1 MYMRVVFIAHY
12 SALLGA
18 NRSLLD
24 LLDGLKEFKVQ
35 TYVICPRRGEL
46 PVALE
51 KRNIEFS
58 VIPFR
63 GWFGSKSVESRLK
76 KPARLVINL
85 AAIPVLSRR
94 IRQWH
99 PDIIYTNS
107 SVTPVGAWT
116 SRILHK
122 PHIWHIREMPLLHY
136 GLHYDWGERVFRHW
150 FNKADA
156 VISISRAV
164 KQAVCNDLQTK
175 TYTIYNGVAFSGD
188 PLLSIEPKC
197 SSGDYT
203 FAIVGVTSAN
213 KGQDQAIRAVAE
225 LRKDFSNIRLL
236 VVGSDSKG
244 YIDKLKELS
253 VEVGVSRQ
261 VDFLGY
267 ISNPLEAYKA
277 SDAVLMCS
285 KHEAMGRVTA
295 EAMAAARPV
304 IGYNSGATPE
314 IIDNEVNGI
323 IYNGGHQELAQCM
336 KRFIEEPRWAQQ
348 LGINGR
354 RKAQKEFSVEVYA
367 KRIYEI
373 LEEVAKTSTSGR

>member
-1 MYMRVVFIAHY
+1 MRVVFIAHY

-35 TYVICPRRGEL
+35 AQVVCPRRGEL
-46 PVALE
+46 LVALE
-51 KRNIEFS
+51 KRNIEFA

-63 GWFGSKSVESRLK
+63 GWFCSRSIESRVK
-76 KPARLVINL
+76 KPARLLTNL
-85 AAIPVLSRR
+85 AAIPRLSRC
-94 IRQWH
+94 IRQWD

-107 SVTPVGAWT
+107 SVTPVGAWM

-150 FNKADA
+150 LNKADA

-164 KQAVCNDLQTK
+164 KQAVCNDLQTRI
-175 TYTIYNGVAFSGD
+175 YTMHDGVIFSGD

-197 SSGDYT
+197 SSGNYT

-225 LRKDFSNIRLL
+225 LRKDFSDIRLL
-236 VVGSDSKG
+236 VVGSDDKG

-253 VEVGVSRQ
+253 VELNVSEQ
-261 VDFLGY
+261 VDFWGY
-267 ISNPLEAYKA
+267 MSNPLEAYKA
-277 SDAVLMCS
+277 ADAVLMCS

-314 IIDNEVNGI
+314 IVDNEVTGL
-323 IYNGGHQELAQCM
+323 IYDGGHQELAQCM
-336 KRFIEEPRWAQQ
+336 KRFIEEPKWAQQ

-354 RKAQKEFSVEVYA
+354 RKAQKEFSVEVYSG
-367 KRIYEI
+367 RVYEV
-373 LEEVAKTSTSGR
+373 LQDVMKTSALG

>member
-1 MYMRVVFIAHY
+1 MRVVFITHY
-12 SALLGA
+12 TNLYGA

-35 TYVICPRRGEL
+35 SQVVCPWKGEIL
-46 PVALE
+46 EALE

-63 GWFGSKSVESRLK
+63 GWFGSKSIESRLK
-76 KPARLVINL
+76 KPARLVTNL
-85 AAIPVLSRR
+85 AAIPRLSRC
-94 IRQWH
+94 IRQWD

-116 SRILHK
+116 SHILHK
-122 PHIWHIREMPLLHY
+122 PHIWHIREMLLLHY
-136 GLHYDWGERVFRHW
+136 KMHYDWGEKIFKRW
-150 FNKADA
+150 LNKADA
-156 VISISRAV
+156 VITISRAV
-164 KQAVCNDLQTK
+164 KQAVCNDLQTRI
-175 TYTIYNGVAFSGD
+175 YTLHDGVIFSGD
-188 PLLSIEPKC
+188 PLLSIEPKY
-197 SSGDYT
+197 SSRNYT
-203 FAIVGVTSAN
+203 FAIVGVTSPN
-213 KGQDQAIRAVAE
+213 KGQDQALRAVAE

-236 VVGSDSKG
+236 VVGSDAKG
-244 YIDKLKELS
+244 YTNKLKELA
-253 VEVGVSRQ
+253 VELNVSER

-267 ISNPLEAYKA
+267 MSNPLEAYKA

-314 IIDNEVNGI
+314 IIDNEVTGI
-323 IYNGGHQELAQCM
+323 IYDGGHQKLAQCM

-354 RKAQKEFSVEVYA
+354 RKAQKDFSVEVYA
-367 KRIYEI
+367 RRVYEV
-373 LEEVAKTSTSGR
+373 LQEVAKTPASG

>member
-1 MYMRVVFIAHY
+1 MRVVFIAHY

-35 TYVICPRRGEL
+35 AKVICPRKGEIL
-46 PVALE
+46 KALE

-63 GWFGSKSVESRLK
+63 GWFCSTSIESRVK
-76 KPARLVINL
+76 KPARLLTNL
-85 AAIPVLSRR
+85 AAIPRLSRC
-94 IRQWH
+94 IRQWD

-107 SVTPVGAWT
+107 SVTPVGAWM

-136 GLHYDWGERVFRHW
+136 GLHYDYGERVFKHW
-150 FNKADA
+150 LNKADA
-156 VISISRAV
+156 IIAISKAV
-164 KQAVCNDLQTK
+164 KQAVCNDLQTRI
-175 TYTIYNGVAFSGD
+175 YTLHDGVIFSGD

-197 SSGDYT
+197 PAGDYT
-203 FAIVGVTSAN
+203 FAIIGVTGPN
-213 KGQDQAIRAVAE
+213 KGQDQTIRAVAE
-225 LRKDFSNIRLL
+225 LRKDCSNIQLL
-236 VVGSDSKG
+236 VVGSDDKG

-253 VEVGVSRQ
+253 VELNVSER

-267 ISNPLEAYKA
+267 IPNPLEAYKTA
-277 SDAVLMCS
+277 DAVLMCS
-285 KHEAMGRVTA
+285 KHEGLGRVTA

-314 IIDNEVNGI
+314 IVDNEVTGL
-323 IYNGGHQELAQCM
+323 IYDGGHQKLAQCM

-367 KRIYEI
+367 RRIYEV
-373 LEEVAKTSTSGR
+373 LQEVVKTSASG